1 MALNGIST
9 LTYKRQRQDA
19 KLEIAEAKRQGKT
32 VTASGGSYSIS
43 GAVDSSKSYYR
54 AANTLDAS
62 RLPTRYG
69 VGSNDPADIV
79 NNANIGGLKPGRPWV

>member
-1 MALNGIST
+1 MAANGISG

-43 GAVDSSKSYYR
+43 GAVDSNANSYR
-54 AANTLDAS
+54 SANTLDES
-62 RLPTRYG
+62 LLSTRYTASDNDS
-69 VGSNDPADIV
+69 SNLV
-79 NNANIGGLKPGRPWV
+79 ANGGALTAGRPWT